1 MASLTNIDKIKL
13 ETFLQMGG
21 GYVLDFSNR
30 SFQEFI
36 STSTGLDIYSPKY
49 DNGSGSK
56 ANRLRAFWEKEP
68 DTVVGK
74 LLQELFEYWRTIK
87 LINGQEIKK
96 SEKELCDDCVKIAN
110 KLLGRMS
117 SQGEQQI
124 TEEEFLSKEFK
135 QISLDRL
142 GCDSSVISVL
152 NQRLDEIN
160 RCLSAKSSLAVI
172 FLCGSVL
179 EGILLSIAIKKPK
192 EFNQSPASPKK
203 DGKVLQFQEWTLN
216 SFIDVAYSLGLLRE
230 DVKKF
235 SHALREFR
243 NYIHPY
249 QQLLSKFNPDEH
261 TAKICWQVLQAAIF
275 QLSMSSNIYEQN
287 L

>member
-1 MASLTNIDKIKL
+1 MLFRS
-13 ETFLQMGG
+13 
-21 GYVLDFSNR
+21 VLDFSNR

-87 LINGQEIKK
+87 IINGQEIKK

-192 EFNQSPASPKK
+192 IGRAH
-203 DGKVLQFQEWTLN
+203 V
-216 SFIDVAYSLGLLRE
+216 
-230 DVKKF
+230 
-235 SHALREFR
+235 
-243 NYIHPY
+243 
-249 QQLLSKFNPDEH
+249 
-261 TAKICWQVLQAAIF
+261 
-275 QLSMSSNIYEQN
+275 
-287 L
+287 